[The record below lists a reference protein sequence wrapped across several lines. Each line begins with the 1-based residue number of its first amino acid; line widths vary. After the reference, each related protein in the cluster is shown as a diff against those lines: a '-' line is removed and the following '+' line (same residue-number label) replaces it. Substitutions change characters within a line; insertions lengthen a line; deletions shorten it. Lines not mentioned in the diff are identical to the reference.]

1 MLALLRN
8 ESYFGV
14 MKLLLQYAHKGFI
27 TISIGRRRRDDSH
40 DEGRP
45 TIGIFAGNR
54 SSDTDEDEWSN
65 SSSSRL
71 RKRRRRVSPVSSSN
85 TLQLA
90 NDGIAGA
97 AVSDE
102 ATEICMENESSPS
115 AFVRLIP
122 HDAGREDN
130 VHVPRY
136 DSSEEADSG
145 TDADGV
151 HSINLRNAREDLA
164 APPSSSRL
172 RLHSPCLDLGKGEG
186 GGRARGLASPATA
199 GRDHGQ
205 VGVVASD
212 NGGGCSEGG
221 NERNE
226 CRVQFNAC
234 PRLGAENSVSDMGSG
249 NRARTLPVAFGVR
262 LGSDLDVDAGG
273 HDESDDDQ
281 HHAPRKP
288 EANPSARVAIP
299 PNQVS
304 SRRNASF
311 LSFYYTSFLSALSEA

>member
-1 MLALLRN
+1 MLAPLRN

-14 MKLLLQYAHKGFI
+14 MKLLTVLQYAHPGFI
-27 TISIGRRRRDDSH
+27 TISTGGRRRDDSH

-54 SSDTDEDEWSN
+54 SSVTDEDEWSN
-65 SSSSRL
+65 SSSSRV
-71 RKRRRRVSPVSSSN
+71 RKRRRRVSPAPALVSPSN
-85 TLQLA
+85 T
-90 NDGIAGA
+90 GA

-102 ATEICMENESSPS
+102 ASEICMGNESSPS
-115 AFVRLIP
+115 AFGRLIP
-122 HDAGREDN
+122 HDAGREDS

-136 DSSEEADSG
+136 ERSEESDPV
-145 TDADGV
+145 TYADGV

-164 APPSSSRL
+164 PPPSASRL
-172 RLHSPCLDLGKGEG
+172 RLHSPCLDLGKGEDG
-186 GGRARGLASPATA
+186 GGRARGLASPAVG
-199 GRDHGQ
+199 GRDYGH
-205 VGVVASD
+205 VGVDASD
-212 NGGGCSEGG
+212 IGGGEGS

-249 NRARTLPVAFGVR
+249 NRARGLPVAFGVW

-281 HHAPRKP
+281 HHARKP

-299 PNQVS
+299 PNPVS

-311 LSFYYTSFLSALSEA
+311 LSFCYTSFLSALSEA